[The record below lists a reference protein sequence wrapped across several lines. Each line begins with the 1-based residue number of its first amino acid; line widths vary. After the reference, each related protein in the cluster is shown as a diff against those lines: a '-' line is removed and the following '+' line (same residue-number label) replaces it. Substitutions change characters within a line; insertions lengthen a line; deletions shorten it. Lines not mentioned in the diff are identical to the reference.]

1 MATFTTS
8 TGETGVKDHRA
19 LPQDESVS
27 ASTVAPLH
35 VFLVEDSPII
45 RERLTESLST
55 PGRIEVIG
63 HADTEHGAVTA
74 LREAD
79 WDVLVLDLQLKQ
91 GTGLGVLKA
100 LAGTKPQGAK
110 VIVLTNY
117 AIPQF
122 RDRSVAL
129 GADFFFDKSREY
141 YRVKS
146 VLEDMAAMRDSGG
159 QRH

>member
-1 MATFTTS
+1 MHYQNDVGRVGGRGLNEATERTPMA
-8 TGETGVKDHRA
+8 G
-19 LPQDESVS
+19 Q
-27 ASTVAPLH
+27 PLH

-55 PGRIEVIG
+55 PGRIEVVG
-63 HADTEHGAVTA
+63 HADTEHGAVAA
-74 LREAD
+74 LKTTD

-100 LAGTKPQGAK
+100 LAGSKPEGAK

-146 VLEDMAAMRDSGG
+146 VLEDLAATRDG
-159 QRH
+159 QTH

>member
-1 MATFTTS
+1 MQQENQNDS
-8 TGETGVKDHRA
+8 GRA
-19 LPQDESVS
+19 EARGFEELHKGTRMSHGAQQ
-27 ASTVAPLH
+27 PLQ

-55 PGRIEVIG
+55 PGRIEVVG
-63 HADTEHGAVTA
+63 HADTEHGAIAA
-74 LREAD
+74 LMSTE

-100 LAGTKPQGAK
+100 LAGAKPEGAK

-146 VLEDMAAMRDSGG
+146 VLEDLAANRDGPS
-159 QRH
+159 H